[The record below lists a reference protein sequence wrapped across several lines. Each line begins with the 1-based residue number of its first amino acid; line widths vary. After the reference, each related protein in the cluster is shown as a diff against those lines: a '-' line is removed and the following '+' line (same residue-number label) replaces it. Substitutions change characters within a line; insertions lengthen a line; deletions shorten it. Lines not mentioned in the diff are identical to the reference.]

1 MIYKLISKMTSKLTK
16 NEILKICYLKN
27 TYWKYGMKEQID
39 WFKKNVQNN
48 DIHNL
53 LFLDKKLVGYTA
65 LKKRIFFSIRNNSFL
80 KGNYLLFD
88 TLIIDR
94 KYRKKKLS
102 TLLMRFNNNIIFQ
115 NRKTSFLVCRSS
127 QVNYYLKYNWKKL
140 HNKTFK
146 VYDHKFEK
154 KGMIFNLRKLKYKFF
169 TFLINK

>member
-127 QVNYYLKYNWKKL
+127 QVNYYLKYNWKQMNAKRF
-140 HNKTFK
+140 N
-146 VYDHKFEK
+146 VYDHTFK
-154 KGMIFNLRKLKYKFF
+154 KSGMVFNLRKLEDKFF
-169 TFLINK
+169 TFFIHK